1 MTRPRAVSAA
11 KRQAE
16 RLVRLSKLQAA
27 DRAAKARRLECGGT
41 GPAPAAEMLRE
52 LLYFHVAQTRSA
64 AGLCWVGPLRAT
76 LTSVVRRAL
85 EALPREP
92 GRCRVCQC
100 HELHACL
107 EGCEW
112 TSPAQDLCTA
122 CEDRLFGRV

>member
-1 MTRPRAVSAA
+1 MTRPRAVSPA

-27 DRAAKARRLECGGT
+27 DRAAKARRLECGGA
-41 GPAPAAEMLRE
+41 GPAAAVEILRE

-64 AGLCWVGPLRAT
+64 VGATWLGPTRAS
-76 LTSVVRRAL
+76 LTSIVRRAL
-85 EALPREP
+85 EALPREA

-100 HELHACL
+100 HELRACL
-107 EGCEW
+107 EGCAW

-122 CEDRLFGRV
+122 CEDRLFGRG